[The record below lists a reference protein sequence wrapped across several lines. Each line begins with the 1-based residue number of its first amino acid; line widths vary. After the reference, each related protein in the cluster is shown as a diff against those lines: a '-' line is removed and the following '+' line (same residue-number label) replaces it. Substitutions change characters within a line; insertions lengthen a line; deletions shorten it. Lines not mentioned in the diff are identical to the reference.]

1 MKDKYFV
8 SYIVYAGF
16 GDISE
21 SRETFTSWQKMQFFM
36 RQLRLNAVLSYGEIQ
51 SQSATERKEA
61 A

>member
-1 MKDKYFV
+1 MQEKYFV
-8 SYIVYAGF
+8 SYLVYAGF

-36 RQLRLNAVLSYGEIQ
+36 RQLRPDAVLSYGEIQ
-51 SQSATERKEA
+51 AQSATAKVA